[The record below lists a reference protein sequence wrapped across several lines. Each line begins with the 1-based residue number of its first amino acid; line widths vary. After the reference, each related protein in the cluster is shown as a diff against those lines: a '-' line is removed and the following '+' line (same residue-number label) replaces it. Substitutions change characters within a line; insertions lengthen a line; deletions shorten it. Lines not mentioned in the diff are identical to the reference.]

1 MSDEQNPDIRISR
14 VIDFRIPLPWLLSG
28 LIVVLWALISMYFA
42 LNQLVREMG
51 DLQITVK
58 AGNTSSAT
66 LSGEQVL
73 LRFRLENVESEM
85 RVLRDIRED
94 KAGRSK
100 P

>member
-1 MSDEQNPDIRISR
+1 MTEDQNPDIRISR

-42 LNQLVREMG
+42 LNQLVREVG

-58 AGNTSSAT
+58 SGNTQYAT
-66 LSGEQVL
+66 LAGEQAL
-73 LRFRLENVESEM
+73 LRFRLENVENHQ
-85 RVLRDIRED
+85 REE
-94 KAGRSK
+94 KGARK